1 MKSKLAEPLPSSA
14 VTPATRNTKFDPIE
28 LEILWKRLISVVDE
42 ASAAFVRTCFS
53 TLVRDGN
60 DFAIVLTDAQ
70 GRSLAQ
76 STMSLPGFIG
86 CLPATVRHFLE
97 KFPADTMK
105 PGDVF
110 ITNDPWKGS
119 GHVHDVTTA
128 TPIFN
133 KGKLVAF
140 AAVVSHLPDIGGKLR
155 SNSSRE
161 IYEEGL
167 QIPLMKLFDAGQPNE
182 ILIEIIAQNVRVPE
196 QGMGDIYAQI
206 SGCRTMGERLQG
218 LLETVNLDD
227 LGAEVRMRSENAMRE
242 AIRAIPDGVY
252 RSSVQHDGF
261 DEPIRIECKLT
272 VRGEEI
278 DIDYTGTS
286 PQLPHALNVVPI
298 YTFAYTVYGL
308 KALLC
313 PDIPNN
319 EGSFLPISTSA
330 PLGSLLNPTYPAAS
344 GGRSAI
350 GHLLPAAVF
359 KALAGVLPNKVW
371 ASGSPNSSMTMS
383 GEYRKKRFAVV
394 NFLNA
399 GQGATSRRPGFSAL
413 SFPANLG
420 NTPVEMMETLAPIRV
435 LRREIRLGSGGE
447 GHHAGGCG
455 ISLEFEMLPDASEVT
470 ASFLMTQLKTPTTG
484 LAGGGSG
491 KPGQLVIN
499 GEKTDPTAPRVLKAG
514 DRILMETAG
523 GGGYGPRPAAPK
535 STKKEAFHHD

>member
-1 MKSKLAEPLPSSA
+1 MSRLLAETRPAAGPASA
-14 VTPATRNTKFDPIE
+14 AANTRFDPIE

-42 ASAAFVRTCFS
+42 AAAAFVRTCFS

-86 CLPATVRHFLE
+86 CLPATVRHFLD
-97 KFPADTMK
+97 KFPAATMK

-119 GHVHDVTTA
+119 GHIHDVTTA
-128 TPIFN
+128 TPIFRD
-133 KGKLVAF
+133 GHLVAF

-167 QIPLMKLFDAGQPNE
+167 QIPLMRLLDGGEPNQV
-182 ILIEIIAQNVRVPE
+182 LIEMISQNIRVPE
-196 QGMGDIYAQI
+196 QGMGDIWAQV
-206 SGCRTMGERLQG
+206 SACRMMADRLQG
-218 LLETVNLDD
+218 LLDTVSLDA
-227 LGAEVRMRSENAMRE
+227 LGAEVRRRSEKAMRD
-242 AIRAIPDGVY
+242 AIRQIPDGVY
-252 RSSVQHDGF
+252 RSTVQHDGF
-261 DEPIRIECKLT
+261 EAPLVIECALKVDGDRIE
-272 VRGEEI
+272 
-278 DIDYTGTS
+278 IDYAGTS
-286 PQLPHALNVVPI
+286 PQLARALNVVPI

-319 EGSFLPISTSA
+319 EGSFLPISTQA

-359 KALAGVLPNKVW
+359 KALAEVLPDKVW

-383 GEYRKKRFAVV
+383 GEYRGKRFAVV

-399 GQGATSRRPGFSAL
+399 GQGATARRPGFSAL

-420 NTPVEMMETLAPIRV
+420 NTPVEMMESLAPIRV
-435 LRREIRLGSGGE
+435 LRREIRRGSGGR
-447 GHHAGGCG
+447 GKHDGGCG
-455 ISLEFEMLPDASEVT
+455 ISFEFEILADAAEVS
-470 ASFLMTQLKTPTTG
+470 ASFLMTQLKSSPAG
-484 LAGGGSG
+484 LAGGSAG
-491 KPGQLVIN
+491 KPGRLVVN
-499 GEKTDPTAPRVLKAG
+499 GQEVDPTEPRVLKAG

-523 GGGYGPRPAAPK
+523 GGAYGVAPA
-535 STKKEAFHHD
+535 

>member
-1 MKSKLAEPLPSSA
+1 MENTSALMHEPGALPTD
-14 VTPATRNTKFDPIE
+14 VPDTEFDPIE

-86 CLPATVRHFLE
+86 CLPATVRHFLAKYPLE
-97 KFPADTMK
+97 TIR

-128 TPIFN
+128 TPIFH
-133 KGKLVAF
+133 KDKVVAF
-140 AAVVSHLPDIGGKLR
+140 AAVVSHLPDIGGRLR

-161 IYEEGL
+161 IYEEGI
-167 QIPLMKLFDAGQPNE
+167 QIPVMKLLDGGRPNDV
-182 ILIEIIAQNVRVPE
+182 LIEMIAQNIRVPE
-196 QGMGDIYAQI
+196 QGLGDIWAQV

-218 LLETVNLDD
+218 LLETTDLEA
-227 LGAEVRMRSENAMRE
+227 LGAQVRRRSENAMRE
-242 AIRAIPDGVY
+242 AIRRIPDGVY
-252 RSSVQHDGF
+252 RSTVQHDGF
-261 DEPIRIECKLT
+261 DKPIVIECELT
-272 VRGEEI
+272 VDGDRI
-278 DIDYTGTS
+278 DIDYAGTS

-319 EGSFLPISTSA
+319 EGSFLPITTKA

-359 KALAGVLPNKVW
+359 KALADVLPDKVW
-371 ASGSPNSSMTMS
+371 ASGSPNSSLTMS
-383 GEYRKKRFAVV
+383 GEYRGKRFAVV

-399 GQGATSRRPGFSAL
+399 GQGATSRRPGHSAL

-435 LRREIRLGSGGE
+435 IRREIRRGSGGKGRHE
-447 GHHAGGCG
+447 GGCG
-455 ISLEFEMLPDASEVT
+455 ISFEFELLPDASDVVT
-470 ASFLMTQLKTPTTG
+470 SFLMTQLKSSTPG
-484 LAGGGSG
+484 LAGGGAG
-491 KPGQLVIN
+491 QPGQLVVN
-499 GEKTDPTAPRVLKAG
+499 GERVDPTMPRILKAG
-514 DRILMETAG
+514 DRVLMETAG
-523 GGGYGPRPAAPK
+523 GGAYGAAG
-535 STKKEAFHHD
+535 

>member
-1 MKSKLAEPLPSSA
+1 MENLVADRRSAASEGQAEPASKYGS
-14 VTPATRNTKFDPIE
+14 IE

-60 DFAIVLTDAQ
+60 DYAIVLTDAQ

-86 CLPATVRHFLE
+86 CLPATVQHFLE
-97 KFPADTMK
+97 KYPAETIK

-128 TPIFN
+128 TPIFHG
-133 KGKLVAF
+133 GKLVAF

-167 QIPLMKLFDAGQPNE
+167 QIPVMKLLDEGKPNE
-182 ILIEIIAQNVRVPE
+182 ILIELISQNIRVPE
-196 QGMGDIYAQI
+196 QGMGDIWAQV

-218 LLETVNLDD
+218 LLETVNLID
-227 LGAEVRMRSENAMRE
+227 LGAEVRKRSENAMRE
-242 AIRAIPDGVY
+242 AIRKIPDGVY
-252 RSSVQHDGF
+252 KSTVQHDGF
-261 DEPIRIECKLT
+261 DEPIVIKCELT
-272 VRGEEI
+272 VKGDRI
-278 DIDYTGTS
+278 DIDYSGTS
-286 PQLPHALNVVPI
+286 QQLPHALNVVPI

-319 EGSFLPISTSA
+319 EGSFMPITTKA

-359 KALAGVLPNKVW
+359 KALADVLPNKVW

-399 GQGATSRRPGFSAL
+399 GQGATATRPGFSAL

-420 NTPVEMMETLAPIRV
+420 NTPIEMMESLAPIRV
-435 LRREIRLGSGGE
+435 LRREIRRGSGGE
-447 GHHAGGCG
+447 GRNAGGCG
-455 ISLEFEMLPDASEVT
+455 ISFEFEILPDASDVM
-470 ASFLMTQLKTPTTG
+470 ASFLMTQLKAPTSG

-491 KPGQLVIN
+491 SPGQLMIN
-499 GEKTDPTAPRVLKAG
+499 GQVIDPTAPRVLKAR
-514 DRILMETAG
+514 DRVLMETAG
-523 GGGYGPRPAAPK
+523 GGGYG
-535 STKKEAFHHD
+535 KK

>member
-1 MKSKLAEPLPSSA
+1 MNKVVTVDSKTMPSAFS
-14 VTPATRNTKFDPIE
+14 PID

-60 DFAIVLTDAQ
+60 DFAIVLTDSE

-86 CLPATVRHFLE
+86 CLPATVRHFLD
-97 KFPADTMK
+97 KFPPDTIK

-155 SNSSRE
+155 SNSNRE

-167 QIPLMKLFDAGQPNE
+167 QIPLMKLLDDGKPNDV
-182 ILIEIIAQNVRVPE
+182 LIEIITQNIRVPE
-196 QGMGDIYAQI
+196 QGLGDIWAQV
-206 SGCRTMGERLQG
+206 SACRTMGERLQG
-218 LLETVNLDD
+218 LLDTVDIAV
-227 LGAEVRMRSENAMRE
+227 LGAEVRARSEKAMRD
-242 AIRAIPDGVY
+242 AISQIPDGTY
-252 RSSVQHDGF
+252 HSRVQHDGF
-261 DEPIRIECKLT
+261 DKPVVIECALT
-272 VRGEEI
+272 VSGDRI
-278 DIDYTGTS
+278 DIDYAGTS
-286 PQLPHALNVVPI
+286 PQVPQALNVVPI

-313 PDIPNN
+313 PDVPNN
-319 EGSFLPISTSA
+319 EGSFLPISTRA

-350 GHLLPAAVF
+350 GHLLPGAVF
-359 KALAGVLPNKVW
+359 RALAGVMPDKVW
-371 ASGSPNSSMTMS
+371 AGGSPNSSLTMS
-383 GEYRKKRFAVV
+383 GQYRGRRFAVV

-399 GQGATSRRPGFSAL
+399 GQGATARREGFSAT

-420 NTPVEMMETLAPIRV
+420 NTPVEMIESLAPIRV
-435 LRREIRLGSGGE
+435 LRREIRRGSGGV
-447 GHHAGGCG
+447 GAHVGGDG
-455 ISLEFEMLPDASEVT
+455 ITFEFEVLDDATDVT
-470 ASFLMTQLKTPTTG
+470 TSFLMTQMRSPTDGLSGGGQGERGRLLLNGSEIDPTT
-484 LAGGGSG
+484 
-491 KPGQLVIN
+491 
-499 GEKTDPTAPRVLKAG
+499 PRILHGG
-514 DRILMETAG
+514 DRVLMETAG
-523 GGGYGPRPAAPK
+523 GGGYGAL
-535 STKKEAFHHD
+535 SESNTQ

>member
-1 MKSKLAEPLPSSA
+1 MKSNVAELPRAAKGGNRSSD
-14 VTPATRNTKFDPIE
+14 FDPIE

-60 DFAIVLTDAQ
+60 DFAIVLTDAK

-86 CLPATVRHFLE
+86 CLPATVRSFLE
-97 KFPADTMK
+97 KFPAETMK

-128 TPIFN
+128 TPIFHD
-133 KGKLVAF
+133 GKLVAF

-167 QIPLMKLFDAGQPNE
+167 QIPLMRLLDGGKPNDV
-182 ILIEIIAQNVRVPE
+182 LVEIITQNVRVPE
-196 QGMGDIYAQI
+196 QGMGDIWAQV

-218 LLETVNLDD
+218 LLETVELDA
-227 LGAEVRMRSENAMRE
+227 LGAEVRRRSEQAMRA
-242 AIRAIPDGVY
+242 AIRDIPDGVY
-252 RSSVQHDGF
+252 RSTVQHDGF
-261 DEPIRIECKLT
+261 EEPLRIECELT
-272 VRGEEI
+272 VKGDEI
-278 DIDYTGTS
+278 SIDYAGTS
-286 PQLPHALNVVPI
+286 AQLPYAMNVVPI

-319 EGSFLPISTSA
+319 EGSFLPISTTA

-359 KALAGVLPNKVW
+359 KALADVLPEKVW

-383 GEYRKKRFAVV
+383 GEYRGKRFAVV

-399 GQGATSRRPGFSAL
+399 GQGATARRPGFSAL

-420 NTPVEMMETLAPIRV
+420 NTPVEMMEMLAPIRV
-435 LRREIRLGSGGE
+435 LRREVRRGSGGE
-447 GHHAGGCG
+447 GRHQGGCG
-455 ISLEFEMLPDASEVT
+455 ISFEFEIVPDASDVS
-470 ASFLMTQLKTPTTG
+470 ASFLMTQLKSPTTG
-484 LAGGGSG
+484 LAGGGTG
-491 KPGQLVIN
+491 KAGRLVLN
-499 GEKTDPTAPRVLKAG
+499 GEPIDPTMPRVLKAG
-514 DRILMETAG
+514 DRVLMETAG
-523 GGGYGPRPAAPK
+523 GGGYGRPLN
-535 STKKEAFHHD
+535 

>member
-1 MKSKLAEPLPSSA
+1 MKSDLAQPLASA
-14 VTPATRNTKFDPIE
+14 AVKPVTRNAKFDSIE

-97 KFPADTMK
+97 RFPASTMK

-133 KGKLVAF
+133 NGKLVAF

-167 QIPLMKLFDAGQPNE
+167 QIPLMKLFDAGQPND
-182 ILIEIIAQNVRVPE
+182 ILIEIISQNIRVPE

-218 LLETVNLDD
+218 LLEAVDIDD
-227 LGAEVRMRSENAMRE
+227 LGAEVRARSENAMRE

-272 VRGEEI
+272 VKGDEI

-383 GEYRKKRFAVV
+383 GEYRNKRFAVV

-399 GQGATSRRPGFSAL
+399 GQGATSRRSGFSAL
-413 SFPANLG
+413 AFPANLG

-435 LRREIRLGSGGE
+435 LRREIRHGSGGE

-455 ISLEFEMLPDASEVT
+455 ISFEFEILPDASEVT
-470 ASFLMTQLKTPTTG
+470 ASFLMTQLKTPTLG
-484 LAGGGSG
+484 LAGGSSG

-499 GEKTDPTAPRVLKAG
+499 GEKTDPTAPRVLRAR

-523 GGGYGPRPAAPK
+523 GGGYGPRQATIK
-535 STKKEAFHHD
+535 TSKKKKA

>member
-1 MKSKLAEPLPSSA
+1 MKSSAAELPRVVEGSNRS
-14 VTPATRNTKFDPIE
+14 PNFDPIE

-86 CLPATVRHFLE
+86 CLPATVRAFLE
-97 KFPADTMK
+97 KFPAETMK

-128 TPIFN
+128 TPIFHD
-133 KGKLVAF
+133 GKLVAF

-167 QIPLMKLFDAGQPNE
+167 QIPLMRLLDGGKQNDV
-182 ILIEIIAQNVRVPE
+182 LIEIITQNVRVPE
-196 QGMGDIYAQI
+196 QGMGDIWAQV

-218 LLETVNLDD
+218 LLETVELDA
-227 LGAEVRMRSENAMRE
+227 LGAEVRRRSESAMRA
-242 AIRAIPDGVY
+242 AIREIPDGVY
-252 RSSVQHDGF
+252 RSTVQHDGF
-261 DEPIRIECKLT
+261 EEPLRIECELT
-272 VRGEEI
+272 VKGDEI
-278 DIDYTGTS
+278 SIDYAGTS
-286 PQLPHALNVVPI
+286 PQLPYAMNVVPI

-319 EGSFLPISTSA
+319 EGSFLPISTTA

-359 KALAGVLPNKVW
+359 KALADVLPEKVW

-383 GEYRKKRFAVV
+383 GEYRGKRFAVV

-399 GQGATSRRPGFSAL
+399 GQGATARRAGFSAL

-435 LRREIRLGSGGE
+435 LRREIRRNSGGE
-447 GHHAGGCG
+447 GRHAGGCG
-455 ISLEFEMLPDASEVT
+455 ISFEFEILPDASDVA
-470 ASFLMTQLKTPTTG
+470 ASFLMTQLKSPTTG
-484 LAGGGSG
+484 LAGGGTG
-491 KPGQLVIN
+491 KAGRLVLN
-499 GEKTDPTAPRVLKAG
+499 GDTIDPTMPRVLKAG
-514 DRILMETAG
+514 DRVLMETAG
-523 GGGYGPRPAAPK
+523 GGGYGRP
-535 STKKEAFHHD
+535 

>member
-1 MKSKLAEPLPSSA
+1 MQNSA
-14 VTPATRNTKFDPIE
+14 TKPVRRNFSFDAIE

-60 DFAIVLTDAQ
+60 DFAIVLTDAE

-86 CLPATVRHFLE
+86 CLPATVRHFIE
-97 KFPADTMK
+97 RFPPETIK

-128 TPIFN
+128 TPIFHH
-133 KGKLVAF
+133 GQLVAF

-167 QIPLMKLFDAGQPNE
+167 QIPPMRLLDGGKPNHV
-182 ILIEIIAQNVRVPE
+182 LIDIITQNIRVPE
-196 QGMGDIYAQI
+196 QGMGDIWAQV
-206 SGCRTMGERLQG
+206 SGCRTMAERLHAI
-218 LLETVNLDD
+218 LDTID
-227 LGAEVRMRSENAMRE
+227 LDALGAEVRARSEKAMRD
-242 AIRAIPDGVY
+242 AVRAIPDGVY
-252 RSSVQHDGF
+252 RSTVKHDGF
-261 DEPIRIECKLT
+261 ENVPITIECALT
-272 VRGEEI
+272 VNGDEI
-278 DIDYTGTS
+278 SVDYAGTS
-286 PQLPHALNVVPI
+286 PQIPYAMNVVPI

-319 EGSFLPISTSA
+319 EGCFIPIRTTA
-330 PLGSLLNPTYPAAS
+330 PLGSLLNPSYPAAS

-359 KALAGVLPNKVW
+359 KALASVLPDKVW

-383 GEYRKKRFAVV
+383 GEYHGKRFAVV

-399 GQGATSRRPGFSAL
+399 GQGATSRRAGFSAL

-420 NTPVEMMETLAPIRV
+420 NTPVEMMENLAPIRV
-435 LRREIRLGSGGE
+435 RRREIRRDSGGV
-447 GHHAGGCG
+447 GRHPGGCG
-455 ISLEFEMLPDASEVT
+455 ISLEFDILPDASDVVT
-470 ASFLMTQLKTPTTG
+470 SFLMTQLRSPTEG
-484 LAGGGSG
+484 LAGGSSG
-491 KPGQLVIN
+491 KPGRLVIN
-499 GEKTDPTAPRVLKAG
+499 EQQVDPTAPRVLKAG

-523 GGGYGPRPAAPK
+523 GGGYGPP
-535 STKKEAFHHD
+535 EA

>member
-1 MKSKLAEPLPSSA
+1 MKSNLAEPLPAGA
-14 VTPATRNTKFDPIE
+14 VGPAIRNAKFDPIE

-97 KFPADTMK
+97 KFPAQTMK

-133 KGKLVAF
+133 KGKLVGF

-167 QIPLMKLFDAGQPNE
+167 QIPLMKLFDAGTPNE
-182 ILIEIIAQNVRVPE
+182 VLIEIISQNVRVPE
-196 QGMGDIYAQI
+196 QGMGDIYAQV

-218 LLETVNLDD
+218 LLETVDLDE

-252 RSSVQHDGF
+252 RSTVQHDGF
-261 DEPIRIECKLT
+261 DEPIRIECELI
-272 VRGEEI
+272 VRGDEI
-278 DIDYTGTS
+278 DIDFVGTS

-319 EGSFLPISTSA
+319 EGSFLPITTCA

-383 GEYRKKRFAVV
+383 GEYRNKRFAVV

-420 NTPVEMMETLAPIRV
+420 NTPVEMMETLAPFRV
-435 LRREIRLGSGGE
+435 LRREIRRGSGGE

-455 ISLEFEMLPDASEVT
+455 ISFEFEMLPDASDVS
-470 ASFLMTQLKTPTTG
+470 ASFLMTQLKSPTAG

-499 GEKTDPTAPRVLKAG
+499 GEKTDPTAPRILKAG

-523 GGGYGPRPAAPK
+523 GGGYGPVAFAPA
-535 STKKEAFHHD
+535 KKGTASL